1 MKSPTVLIVAP
12 MASEYA
18 AVRAGVRSLLASG
31 ALEVRMCGIGP
42 ERAAAFCRGL
52 EDRVDWSC
60 LALLGWA
67 GGLAPELSAGDAI
80 LADAVL
86 APDAP
91 PLACPPPRAIALAGV
106 RVGPMLT
113 VAQALFTPAAK
124 RGARETGAL
133 AVEME
138 AYPLAAWA
146 AARGLPFVHARVIL
160 DAVEE
165 PLPDLGGALDAFGRP
180 RLSYLLR
187 RVSQRPALV
196 PELWRLGRRGRALRP
211 RLSALA
217 RDVAQACCQ
226 RSPA

>member
-1 MKSPTVLIVAP
+1 MKSPRLLIVAP

-18 AVRAGVRSLLASG
+18 AVRAGVRPLLGSG

-42 ERAAAFCRGL
+42 ERAGAFCRGL
-52 EDRVDWSC
+52 GEGANWSG
-60 LALLGWA
+60 LALVGWA
-67 GGLAPELSAGDAI
+67 GGLAPELAAGDAV
-80 LADAVL
+80 LADVAL

-91 PLACPPPRAIALAGV
+91 PLPCHAIALAGG

-124 RGARETGAL
+124 RDARETGAL

>member
-1 MKSPTVLIVAP
+1 MKPFTMLLVTP

-18 AVRAGVRSLLASG
+18 AVRAGVRPLLESG
-31 ALEVRMCGIGP
+31 ALELRMCGIGP
-42 ERAAAFCRGL
+42 ERAGAFCRSLG
-52 EDRVDWSC
+52 DGAGWSC
-60 LALLGWA
+60 LALIGWA
-67 GGLAPELSAGDAI
+67 GGLAPELGAGDAI

-86 APDAP
+86 APDVP
-91 PLACPPPRAIALAGV
+91 PLPCHALALDGV

-113 VAQALFTPAAK
+113 VAHALHTAAAK

-146 AARGLPFVHARVIL
+146 AQRGLLFVHARVIL

-180 RLSYLLR
+180 RLPSLLR
-187 RVSQRPALV
+187 QVMRRPALI
-196 PELWRLGRRGRALRP
+196 PEFWHLARRGQALSPRLGE
-211 RLSALA
+211 LA
-217 RDVAQACCQ
+217 RAVVQACCP
-226 RSPA
+226 PAPE